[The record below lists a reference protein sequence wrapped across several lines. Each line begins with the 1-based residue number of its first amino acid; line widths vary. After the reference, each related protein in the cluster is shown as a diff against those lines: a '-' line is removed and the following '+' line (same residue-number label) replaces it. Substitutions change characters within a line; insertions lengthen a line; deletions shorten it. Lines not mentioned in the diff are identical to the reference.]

1 MLKNNNNSLIT
12 KKFFIIGTAMV
23 CLQNLRK
30 TFKYGGRKNVPS
42 VEEISAISVS
52 IYFIYK

>member
-1 MLKNNNNSLIT
+1 
-12 KKFFIIGTAMV
+12 MV

-42 VEEISAISVS
+42 IEEISAISVS
-52 IYFIYK
+52 VLKDLIKLESILKSNFSFVQWKN